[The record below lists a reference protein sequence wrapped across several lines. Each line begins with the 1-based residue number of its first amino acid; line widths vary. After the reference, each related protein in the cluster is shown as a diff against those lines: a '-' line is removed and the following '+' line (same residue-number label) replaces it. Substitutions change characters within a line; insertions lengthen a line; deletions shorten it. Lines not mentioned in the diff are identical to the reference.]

1 MIGKGTN
8 LAQQDI
14 NKLCP
19 FCLFLFSVS
28 AAFPPSQVTD
38 VITTYRIHMV
48 LQFDPASRGETRA
61 YTYCQASPQHYSNSF
76 GLDQ

>member
-19 FCLFLFSVS
+19 FCLFSFSVS

-48 LQFDPASRGETRA
+48 LQFDPAS
-61 YTYCQASPQHYSNSF
+61 
-76 GLDQ
+76 